1 MRFSG
6 YMVFDFVFYS
16 QFCKNWNDRIRTCL
30 RFRPFIAISLH
41 QLSYVPT
48 ARRLLPCVLIRDKFS
63 DLFFCSH
70 YGDARNRTE
79 KFENTLERKSLYACH
94 RQNEAETSEKYN
106 KYKGDVNERNRGR
119 DSNPQRLYDTLIL
132 QVTIYQF

>member
-6 YMVFDFVFYS
+6 YIVFDFVFYS

-30 RFRPFIAISLH
+30 RFRPFIVISLH

-48 ARRLLPCVLIRDKFS
+48 ARRLLPCVLIRNKFS

-94 RQNEAETSEKYN
+94 RQNETEVSKKYN
-106 KYKGDVNERNRGR
+106 KDKGDVNERNRGR
-119 DSNPQRLYDTLIL
+119 DSNPQCPLRHPD
-132 QVTIYQF
+132 FR